1 MFVLGLLFLA
11 AAAVAA
17 VELVIAND
25 TTVTFSMW
33 NQDWR
38 IESYWVAAI
47 GAAIMLAAVLGLWML
62 RVSAARQ
69 RRIRRER
76 KELAKENRM
85 LTERV
90 RKTPVTTA
98 TTAAAPAA
106 TTRDGVPANRPGY
119 PPATDYPAA
128 PAAAPV
134 AEPVEERR
142 GFFARHSVSGRHG
155 HYSIDSGNRLGEI
168 VIGLDGVPL

>member
-11 AAAVAA
+11 AACVAA

-25 TTVTFSMW
+25 TQVTFSMW

-47 GAAIMLAAVLGLWML
+47 GAAILLAAVLGLWML
-62 RVSAARQ
+62 SMSAGRH
-69 RRIRRER
+69 RRLRRER
-76 KELAKENRM
+76 KDLAAENRR

-90 RKTPVTTA
+90 RKTP
-98 TTAAAPAA
+98 APADTAA
-106 TTRDGVPANRPGY
+106 TTRNGVPANRPGY

-142 GFFARHSVSGRHG
+142 GFFARHAMSGRHG
-155 HYSIDSGNRLGEI
+155 H
-168 VIGLDGVPL
+168 